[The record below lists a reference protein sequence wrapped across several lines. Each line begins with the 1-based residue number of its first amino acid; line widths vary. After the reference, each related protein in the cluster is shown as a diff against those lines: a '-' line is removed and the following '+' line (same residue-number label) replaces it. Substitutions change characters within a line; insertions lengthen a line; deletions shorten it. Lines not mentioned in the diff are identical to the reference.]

1 MEEENI
7 DVMEY
12 DVLIVGGGPSGLSA
26 AIKLSQLCKEN
37 NKDLSICLIEKG
49 SEIGAHILSGNVF
62 EPTALNELIPDW
74 KEKDAPLNN
83 PAKKDIVEFMLTKN
97 LSVNI
102 PFPSFLI
109 PTFNNHGNFIM
120 SLANFCRWLAGQA
133 ENNGVEIFPGFT
145 ASKLII
151 EDDIVKGIVTGEMG
165 VSKDGIKK
173 ESYQPPMELRAKYTI
188 FSEGCRGH
196 LGKELIKKYELD
208 KNKDP
213 QHYGIGFKEI
223 WDISP
228 EDHSEGTVMHTMG
241 WPSNGT
247 ISGSYF
253 YHGENNQ
260 IYLGYVVPLDYQNPH
275 ISPFDEFQEWK
286 QHKDIKR
293 ILEKGTRVAYGA
305 RALIKGGYQSRP
317 KMSFPGGLIVGD
329 NAGTLNFPKIKGTHT
344 AMKSGMIA
352 SEVVFD
358 AITNENYQ
366 QDLLKYE
373 ELFQESWINSEL
385 YKARNWGPLLHKG
398 LAWGFKGLIGV
409 ALAAIDQLIF
419 RGKLPF
425 TLNHSTPDYACTKK
439 SSECKK
445 IDYPKPDGIV
455 SFDKL
460 SSVFLS
466 NTNHEEDQPCHLQ
479 LKDPSIPININLP
492 IYDEPAQRYCP
503 AGVYEVVEKDGT
515 YSFQINAQNCVHCK
529 TCDIKDPSQNIKW
542 VTPEGM
548 GGPNYPNM

>member
-83 PAKKDIVEFMLTKN
+83 PAKKDIVKFMLTKN
-97 LSVNI
+97 LSINI
-102 PFPSFLI
+102 PFPTFLI

-223 WDISP
+223 WDVSP
-228 EDHSEGTVMHTMG
+228 EDHNEGTVMHTMG

-358 AITNENYQ
+358 AITNENYE

-373 ELFQESWINSEL
+373 ELFQESWINDEL

-503 AGVYEVVEKDGT
+503 AGVYEVVEKNGT